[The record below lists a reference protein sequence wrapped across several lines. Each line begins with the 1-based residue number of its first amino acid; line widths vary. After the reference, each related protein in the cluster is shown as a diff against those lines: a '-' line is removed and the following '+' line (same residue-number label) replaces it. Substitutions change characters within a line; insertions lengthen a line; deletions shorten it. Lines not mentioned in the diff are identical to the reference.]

1 MRLPRKTIGPS
12 DCDEAQD
19 GEAQRRLAGA
29 GFADDAH
36 GLASAHPHRDAVD
49 RLHMAD
55 GLLEEAALDRKP
67 DLDRPGIDDDRCI
80 IGDRIGAALR
90 LGGEQPLR
98 VGVLRIAEDLR
109 DRSLLDDLA
118 FQHHADAVGD
128 LAHDAE
134 IVGDEEHR
142 HVEPALQLGE
152 QLQDLRLH
160 RHVER
165 RGRLV
170 GDEEVGLVG
179 ERHGDHHALA
189 LAARELVRIGAEPAF
204 RVADADE
211 IEKLERAGAG
221 LAVGQ
226 AAVQFQDLADLPL
239 DGVERIERGHRLLE
253 HHGDVVAAHLAHLVL
268 VGGDQVLA
276 LEQDAAGRVMRG
288 RVGQELE
295 DREGGDGLAGAGF
308 AHQRHRLARH
318 DVEGDAVHRQHV
330 ASALAE
336 GDGKVLNGEEGFGH
350 RNVFRGSKAS
360 RTASPMKMRRLSM
373 MAITKKPES
382 PSHGA

>member
-1 MRLPRKTIGPS
+1 M
-12 DCDEAQD
+12 
-19 GEAQRRLAGA
+19 
-29 GFADDAH
+29 
-36 GLASAHPHRDAVD
+36 
-49 RLHMAD
+49 
-55 GLLEEAALDRKP
+55 
-67 DLDRPGIDDDRCI
+67 
-80 IGDRIGAALR
+80 
-90 LGGEQPLR
+90 
-98 VGVLRIAEDLR
+98 
-109 DRSLLDDLA
+109 
-118 FQHHADAVGD
+118 QHHADAVGD

-134 IVGDEEHR
+134 VVGDEQHR

-165 RGRLV
+165 RRRLV

-189 LAARELVRIGAEPAF
+189 LAAGELVRIGAEPAF

-211 IEKLERAGAG
+211 VEKLERAGAR

-226 AAVQFQDLADLPL
+226 AAMQLQDLADLPL
-239 DGVERIERGHRLLE
+239 DGVERVERGHRLLE
-253 HHGDVVAAHLAHLVL
+253 HHGDVVAAHAAHLVL

-295 DREGGDGLAGAGF
+295 DRERRDRLAGARL

-318 DVEGDAVHRQHV
+318 DVERDAVDRQHV
-330 ASALAE
+330 ARALAE
-336 GDGKVLNGEEGFGH
+336 GDGEVLHGEERLCH

-360 RTASPMKMRRLSM
+360 RTASPMKIRRLSM
-373 MAITKKPES
+373 KAITKKPVS
-382 PSHGA
+382 PSQGA